1 MATNKKKQQTKAELI
16 EQLGEL
22 FRINGSQDI
31 AFDTVAAERL
41 GINRTDLNCIDVIE
55 RHGGV
60 TAGQLAAEAGL
71 TTGAVT
77 AVIDRLER
85 AGYARRVRDD
95 EDRRRVK
102 VEVTP
107 KLENEAGKIYG
118 PLMEEFQAVMNG
130 ATAEQLR
137 VMIEFL
143 RRANEV
149 TPRHIERV
157 RAMRAG
163 RGSEGGEGR

>member
-1 MATNKKKQQTKAELI
+1 MTTDPKRQTKAELV
-16 EQLGEL
+16 EALGEQ
-22 FRINGSQDI
+22 FRISGIQDI
-31 AFDTVAAERL
+31 AFDSATAERL

-107 KLENEAGKIYG
+107 KARNEAEKIYG
-118 PLMEEFQAVMNG
+118 PMMVEWAAVMNS
-130 ATAEQLR
+130 ATADQLR
-137 VMIEFL
+137 AMVDFM
-143 RRANEV
+143 RTANKV
-149 TPRHIERV
+149 KPKHIERV
-157 RAMRAG
+157 R
-163 RGSEGGEGR
+163 RGE